1 MKLDEDDDATQRT
14 GACIDKDLCLR
25 PRLLDGRVVIFAQL
39 SQNKRVF
46 HFIIPPLLMVC
57 YQQQWPPSMS
67 CEWKNKYGRS
77 GVVGEEEDGDDDAVA
92 AADDDNTKAGNTD
105 NNVGPNNKQEKWG
118 PGNVFH
124 RVPAVGEAFIAMIAV
139 GGCCSGRR
147 TTM

>member
-46 HFIIPPLLMVC
+46 HFIIPPPLMVC
-57 YQQQWPPSMS
+57 YQQRPPSMS

-118 PGNVFH
+118 ARKCISSCPCGRSFH
-124 RVPAVGEAFIAMIAV
+124 SHDR
-139 GGCCSGRR
+139 CGRLL
-147 TTM
+147 